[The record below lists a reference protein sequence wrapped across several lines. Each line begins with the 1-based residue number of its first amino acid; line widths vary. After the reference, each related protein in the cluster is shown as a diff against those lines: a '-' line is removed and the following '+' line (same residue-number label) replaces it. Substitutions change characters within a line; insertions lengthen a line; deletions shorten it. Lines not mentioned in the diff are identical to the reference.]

1 MCKILLPMFPT
12 LHPAGVQERVRD
24 WYALSSM
31 PFLQV
36 LEQPPHVDQ
45 SPYVYCTGQATPEW
59 QGSSLTESVQPLVDS

>member
-1 MCKILLPMFPT
+1 MYKILLPMFPT

-45 SPYVYCTGQATPEW
+45 SPYVYCTGQTTPE
-59 QGSSLTESVQPLVDS
+59 